1 MHFLYFC
8 SHSLR
13 VTILR
18 NLKCLKPGLRCFYY
32 FKADPQ
38 IFLQPSY
45 ASIGGVNKSLYP
57 LIKTTYLLHMCD
69 IDVPVGYLYDK
80 YSINVTYMWH
90 HCTYMYSICW
100 IRNYV
105 GNVCDIYIYFWQGST
120 ASLLQFNILLTW
132 YVFSVFYILQG
143 ANAYDLRQISSKMF
157 FPEVNK
163 CYLYTEMNWCLQ
175 LH

>member
-1 MHFLYFC
+1 MILGKSSPISRVIYFLYLMHFLYFC

-45 ASIGGVNKSLYP
+45 ASIGEVNKSLYP

-105 GNVCDIYIYFWQGST
+105 GIVCDIYIFLARVHS
-120 ASLLQFNILLTW
+120 
-132 YVFSVFYILQG
+132 
-143 ANAYDLRQISSKMF
+143 
-157 FPEVNK
+157 
-163 CYLYTEMNWCLQ
+163 Q
-175 LH
+175 LVAI